1 MKIMPKR
8 RAKRLISVVLTVLFF
23 VATALAIATTVFGI
37 QSNIDVIDTAYGKL
51 DKTKRIFTPNI
62 DDIDI
67 RELKKLNKISEWTY
81 GSELGM
87 KYSKL
92 FKNSEKSIKRYN
104 FEAENP
110 DGSDFFKLSE
120 SQKEIVLRYKHKQTF
135 RKPEYRKEKYTV
147 DWSNVLFGKDP
158 DGNGL
163 VSMRK
168 DRLNRT
174 YN

>member
-67 RELKKLNKISEWTY
+67 RELKKLNKI
-81 GSELGM
+81 
-87 KYSKL
+87 
-92 FKNSEKSIKRYN
+92 
-104 FEAENP
+104 
-110 DGSDFFKLSE
+110 
-120 SQKEIVLRYKHKQTF
+120 
-135 RKPEYRKEKYTV
+135 
-147 DWSNVLFGKDP
+147 
-158 DGNGL
+158 
-163 VSMRK
+163 
-168 DRLNRT
+168 
-174 YN
+174 